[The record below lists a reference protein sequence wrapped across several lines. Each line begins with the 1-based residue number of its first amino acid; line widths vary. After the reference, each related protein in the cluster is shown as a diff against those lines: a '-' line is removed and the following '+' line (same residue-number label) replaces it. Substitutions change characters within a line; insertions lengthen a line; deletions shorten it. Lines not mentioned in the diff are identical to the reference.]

1 MPRLWRAGEPGSA
14 ILPGNVLIPPAAGR
28 AVAWT
33 GRPGVSGG
41 AHPRTHLRER
51 SALANSLD
59 LNLQFHF
66 LLEPELLA
74 EVDTEVTAVER
85 RRCISAAHFLL

>member
-1 MPRLWRAGEPGSA
+1 MPRLWRAGEPSNA

-28 AVAWT
+28 
-33 GRPGVSGG
+33 GG
-41 AHPRTHLRER
+41 AFEVCPGACTPGHLRER
-51 SALANSLD
+51 SALANTLD

-85 RRCISAAHFLL
+85 RRCVSAAHFLL